1 MSQPTTHRPPQVSL
15 ASGIVMF
22 SSVVVLLTA
31 WQRVTSLGSLE
42 TQDAIRDVLAD
53 APFSSLGL
61 TVSSTTELLRVSC
74 MVAAACACATA
85 ILGWYVRKPDR
96 SSRLALTLFAVVVFL
111 TGIPAGGLAGSFVAA
126 GAAMLWMQPAR
137 EWFATGR
144 WTPPEPA
151 PPKDRTADRD
161 ASARTP
167 WDAPGA
173 PGAPGSSGPADPW
186 GRPPAD
192 SAVPDTPPPASRP
205 FGEPGPPTQQ
215 HPVDRPAESPYGQP
229 LPQQPLPQ
237 QPGAHQPVPA
247 PYAASP
253 APDWQRRQ
261 LLLARPGAMVAAF
274 VITVVTAGGLLTL
287 SLLWLAIAGFSPDFL
302 QSVLEQQQPELL
314 DDGLSLEQVRTTV
327 FALAGAFVVWCLVAL
342 VLAGFAMARRE
353 WARRGLMVSAAFSAG
368 ACFALVLNT
377 PLVLLPAAAAL
388 ATVVCLRRGDVRRW
402 FELDPR

>member
-31 WQRVTSLGSLE
+31 WERVTSLRSLE
-42 TQDAIRDVLAD
+42 TQEAIRDVLAG

-61 TVSSTTELLRVSC
+61 TVSSTTELLRISC
-74 MVAAACACATA
+74 MVAAASACATA

-144 WTPPEPA
+144 WTPPDPA
-151 PPKDRTADRD
+151 PAKD
-161 ASARTP
+161 
-167 WDAPGA
+167 
-173 PGAPGSSGPADPW
+173 SGRADPW
-186 GRPPAD
+186 ARPPAD
-192 SAVPDTPPPASRP
+192 SGAPPSGSAPSGPPPATPPPASRP
-205 FGEPGPPTQQ
+205 FG
-215 HPVDRPAESPYGQP
+215 ESPYGQP
-229 LPQQPLPQ
+229 LPQQPFPQ
-237 QPGAHQPVPA
+237 QSDPHHPA
-247 PYAASP
+247 PAAYAPP

-261 LLLARPGAMVAAF
+261 LLNARPGAMVAAF
-274 VITVVTAGGLLTL
+274 VITVVTAGGLLAL

-342 VLAGFAMARRE
+342 VFAGFAMARRE

-377 PLVLLPAAAAL
+377 PLVLVPAAAAL
-388 ATVVCLRRGDVRRW
+388 ATVVCLRRVEVRRW

>member
-1 MSQPTTHRPPQVSL
+1 VRPSGPGGDNGGVSQPTTHRPPQVSL

-31 WQRVTSLGSLE
+31 WERVTSLRTLE
-42 TQDAIRDVLAD
+42 TQEAIRDVLAD

-151 PPKDRTADRD
+151 PPKERGTADRD
-161 ASARTP
+161 ASGRTP

-173 PGAPGSSGPADPW
+173 PGPADPW

-192 SAVPDTPPPASRP
+192 SAAPDTPPPASRP
-205 FGEPGPPTQQ
+205 FGDPGPPAQQ

-229 LPQQPLPQ
+229 LAQ
-237 QPGAHQPVPA
+237 QPVPA
-247 PYAASP
+247 PYPQP

-302 QSVLEQQQPELL
+302 QTVLEQQQPELL

-388 ATVVCLRRGDVRRW
+388 ATVVCLRRVEVRRW